1 MASKSF
7 LSRYSHAKSSTF
19 TQGGDNLAL
28 PTSRF
33 HSKSPS
39 ETRRTSRSSSSSKL
53 LRRILTIR
61 RRSSDDSSFDHK
73 GSLGL
78 NLLFEPSEPLIEYV
92 FVHGLGG
99 GSIKTWCAEPDPSYY
114 WPKEWLPKHVAFRNV
129 RIHSFGYNADFLEK
143 GQPHTDIY
151 DFGQALLQALRNSQS
166 FTENPIVFIAHSM
179 GGLVIKQA
187 YLLARQDPSCHEL
200 ASRIYGMVF
209 LATPH
214 RGSDLAS
221 TLNNVLRI
229 SVAHGPRAYVS
240 SLERSSDALNRIN
253 DAFRHYQNDLRL
265 YSFFETQ
272 ETSVGPGISSLIV
285 RKESA
290 TLGYLGE
297 QVALLNANHRG
308 VCKFQDPSDSNYL
321 TLLDCFSMI
330 NASIMKR
337 LSANNDENSRVQMQK
352 IENYLDTS
360 GLPIDDLKDLE
371 DARIAG
377 SCEWFSNRHSFQ
389 SWMDASASAPNKLYW
404 VSANPGTG
412 KSVLSSYVINTLE
425 DCNQDTS
432 YFFFRHG
439 DKLRSTLAGCLRSIA
454 FQMAFRSALI
464 RSRLLSLM
472 ERDVR
477 FDKDNAK
484 AIWRK
489 VFESSILKSELPQ
502 TQYWVIDAL
511 DECIDITLIFS
522 ILSKLE
528 LSVPIKVF
536 MTSRRTQDIVSGF
549 DQLRQVPNVPQAI
562 CEEISFNDSK
572 EDIWLYLE
580 GNKRKIH
587 LGNDQKKHS
596 ILKRILEKS
605 QGCFLWVRLILD
617 ELDTV
622 WTLKLIE
629 QVLDEVPQEM
639 DMVYKRAI
647 DIMSS
652 KPAHAKA
659 IAKAILVW
667 TVCAITPM
675 TLPELLGA
683 LELDIGMTVEEPE
696 SALSSLCAQLIYV
709 DKRGRVLMVHLTAKA
724 FLLDNSLDLEFT
736 ICPILGHQRLA
747 RICLQFLTSDEMKP
761 PRIRR
766 SARAVTRPSQKSPF
780 VAYACVHFS
789 EHIRRTTSNNQ
800 IIVPLLYHFFSK
812 NVFVWIEHV
821 ASSGSLS
828 VLNQTANSLKNY
840 FRRQTKYFPLLTE
853 QSQLLEGW
861 IIDLN
866 RLVAKFGNN
875 LIGLPSSIHWLIPS
889 FCPASSSVAKVFG
902 NPTRRIQICGV
913 TDNGWDDRLACIDS
927 QESQAYAVA
936 CGEAFFAVGLS
947 HFVQLYH
954 VSTCQEWK
962 LLEHGSQV
970 RHLIFD
976 RMGDQLVS
984 GGRRDLKL
992 WDLEQNSLKWHFR
1005 TEHDILSL
1013 SYADKESAMIAAL
1026 RNNSTYKWSLQTGE
1040 ILEKLVWPSS
1050 FDDEGQFRR
1059 PPLLAVFSP
1068 DQSFLAI
1075 VYRGR
1080 PITIWD
1086 LESDGIHGLVGREN
1100 QDLTSLAL
1108 GTNTSP
1114 VSLVFNTEESSPL
1127 LVVAYEDGDL
1137 CLFDYEELK
1146 LVKLVEANALIV
1158 ACSPDGTTLATGNS
1172 AGVVQLLEFE
1182 TLQLLYRI
1190 NAVEY
1195 GIRALSFTSD
1205 GTRVL
1210 DVRGTQCNVWEPALA
1225 SGIARKDD
1233 ASNTPVPPDAQAVGL
1248 SKGENTIS
1256 TMSLDDSGDFF
1267 FTGYSDGSVCVHSV
1281 SDGRQRKVLYRH
1293 VYQIS
1298 ITLMI
1303 WAQARKLLVTADAAG
1318 RFIVYTLKPDSSDG
1332 WHIEQRLLDVR
1343 GDVQNK
1349 VAIRQILLN
1358 PSNELLLISTLRA
1371 DIIWDLSRKSV
1382 VSKYEFDLRGSSYW
1396 VNNPLNK
1403 DERLLFEAG
1412 GVSFWDWRSPFK
1424 KSVEATKGLDPDS
1437 ISLAMTGVK
1446 NVIQAFDGEK
1456 MAVEYVKPH
1465 GKTST
1470 ILTLLF
1476 HKQDSMG
1483 DNVRLRPCP
1492 GFSEIEQDILHFI
1505 GSYKSKLIFLDK
1517 NLWVCSLQLQRGQ
1530 DDAYRYAKHFFMP
1543 ADWFSQRRHLNT
1555 GITKKGDILFVR
1567 TDEIAVIKNG
1577 LQYEEGVRE
1586 IRPSTL

>member
-1 MASKSF
+1 M
-7 LSRYSHAKSSTF
+7 
-19 TQGGDNLAL
+19 LA
-28 PTSRF
+28 
-33 HSKSPS
+33 
-39 ETRRTSRSSSSSKL
+39 
-53 LRRILTIR
+53 IR
-61 RRSSDDSSFDHK
+61 RRSSDVSSFDHK

-99 GSIKTWCAEPDPSYY
+99 GSTKTWCAEPDPSYY

-143 GQPHTDIY
+143 GHPHTDIY
-151 DFGQALLQALRNSQS
+151 DFSQALLQALRNSRS

-179 GGLVIKQA
+179 GGLVVKQA

-200 ASRIYGMVF
+200 ASRIHGMVF

-214 RGSDLAS
+214 RGSDLAT

-253 DAFRHYQNDLRL
+253 DAFRHHQNDLRL

-272 ETSVGPGISSLIV
+272 ETTIGPGNSALIV

-330 NASIMKR
+330 NTSIMKR
-337 LSANNDENSRVQMQK
+337 LSANNDENSWAQMQK

-360 GLPIDDLKDLE
+360 GLPTDDLKDLE
-371 DARIAG
+371 DARMAG

-389 SWMDASASAPNKLYW
+389 SWIEAEALTPNKLYW

-425 DCNQDTS
+425 DFNQDTS

-439 DKLRSTLAGCLRSIA
+439 DKLRSTLASCLRSIA
-454 FQMAFRSALI
+454 FQMAFRSVLI
-464 RSRLLSLM
+464 RSRLLSLI
-472 ERDVR
+472 ERGVR
-477 FDKDNAK
+477 FDKDDAK
-484 AIWRK
+484 VIWRK
-489 VFESSILKSELPQ
+489 VFESSILKSELTQ

-511 DECIDITLIFS
+511 DECTDITLIFG
-522 ILSKLE
+522 IFAKLE
-528 LSVPIKVF
+528 LFVPIKVF

-549 DQLRQVPNVPQAI
+549 DQLRQVPDVVQAI
-562 CEEISFNDSK
+562 HEEISFSDAK

-587 LGNDQKKHS
+587 VGNDQQKYHF
-596 ILKRILEKS
+596 LERILEKS

-622 WTLKLIE
+622 WTLKLVE

-639 DMVYKRAI
+639 DMVYRRAV

-675 TLPELLGA
+675 TLPELQAA
-683 LELDIGMTVEEPE
+683 LELDIGTTVEDPE

-709 DKRGRVLMVHLTAKA
+709 DKRGRVLMVHLTAKT
-724 FLLDNSLDLEFT
+724 FLLDASLDLEFT

-766 SARAVTRPSQKSPF
+766 SARAITRPSQKSPF
-780 VAYACVHFS
+780 STYACVHFS

-800 IIVPLLYHFFSK
+800 IIVPLLYDFFSK

-821 ASSGSLS
+821 ASSGSLN

-840 FRRQTKYFPLLTE
+840 FRRQTRYFPLLGE

-861 IIDLN
+861 VVDLN

-889 FCPASSSVAKVFG
+889 FCPASSAVAKVFG
-902 NPTRRIQICGV
+902 TPARRIQICGL

-954 VSTCQEWK
+954 VSTCQEWRR
-962 LLEHGSQV
+962 LEHGSQV
-970 RHLIFD
+970 RHLIFG

-992 WDLEQNSLKWHFR
+992 WDLEQNSLRWHFH

-1013 SYADKESAMIAAL
+1013 SYTDKESAIIAAL
-1026 RNNSTYKWSLQTGE
+1026 RNNSTTKWSLQTGE
-1040 ILEKLVWPSS
+1040 VLEELEWASS

-1075 VYRGR
+1075 AYRGR

-1086 LESDGIHGLVGREN
+1086 LESDDLHGLVGREN

-1114 VSLVFNTEESSPL
+1114 ASLVFNTEESVPL
-1127 LVVAYEDGDL
+1127 LAAAYEDGDL

-1146 LVKLVEANALIV
+1146 LIKLVEANAQIV

-1172 AGVVQLLEFE
+1172 AGMVQLMEFE

-1190 NAVEY
+1190 NAVDY

-1205 GTRVL
+1205 GTRFL

-1233 ASNTPVPPDAQAVGL
+1233 ASITSAPSEPRVVGL
-1248 SKGENTIS
+1248 SDGENTIS
-1256 TMSLDDSGDFF
+1256 TISLDDSGDFF
-1267 FTGYSDGSVCVHSV
+1267 FTGYSDGNVCVHSV

-1293 VYQIS
+1293 GYQIS
-1298 ITLMI
+1298 VTLMI
-1303 WAQARKLLVTADAAG
+1303 WAQARKLLVTADVAG
-1318 RFIVYTLKPDSSDG
+1318 RFIAYTLKPDKSDG
-1332 WHIEQRLLDVR
+1332 WHIEHRLLDVR

-1371 DIIWDLSRKSV
+1371 DTVWDLSRKSV
-1382 VSKYEFDLRGSSYW
+1382 VSKCEFDLRAPSYW
-1396 VNNPLNK
+1396 VNNPSNK
-1403 DERLLFEAG
+1403 DERLLFDAD
-1412 GVSFWDWRSPFK
+1412 GVSFWDWRLPFK
-1424 KSVEATKGLDPDS
+1424 KGVEATKRLDPDF
-1437 ISLAMTGVK
+1437 INPAMAGVK
-1446 NVIQAFDGEK
+1446 NVIQAFEGKK
-1456 MAVEYVKPH
+1456 MAVEYVRLH
-1465 GKTST
+1465 GETST
-1470 ILTLLF
+1470 VSTLLF
-1476 HKQDSMG
+1476 HSQDFASG
-1483 DNVRLRPCP
+1483 NDRLRPCP
-1492 GFSEIEQDILHFI
+1492 GFSEIEQDILHVI
-1505 GSYKSKLIFLDK
+1505 GSYSSRLVFIDK
-1517 NLWVCSLQLQRGQ
+1517 NLWVCSLQLQRGR
-1530 DDAYRYAKHFFMP
+1530 DDAYKYAKHFFMP

-1555 GITKKGDILFVR
+1555 GITKKGDILYVR
-1567 TDEIAVIKNG
+1567 TEEIAVIKNG
-1577 LQYEEGVRE
+1577 LQYEDGVKE
-1586 IRPSTL
+1586 IKPSAL